1 MSGGL
6 ETLRLWYL
14 ALGPG
19 IALAVYIYYSDK
31 WEPEPKALVIQ
42 SFLLGGLACF
52 PSYFFEDTFLAV
64 LGWEGVS
71 GSGDY
76 SPWWHTA
83 VYAFF
88 GVALSEE
95 LCKFLFLKGFIY
107 DSREFNEPFDGIV
120 YGGMVGCGFATVENL
135 FYVLPLG
142 QEVGVIRM
150 FTAVPGHVFEGMIL
164 GYFMGRAKFSLV
176 SKNALMKGL
185 GLVVV
190 LHGVYDTAAF
200 SDGEWSFLFVLAIVF
215 LGLYLGLRA
224 KKELAK
230 HSAVI
235 EFSTCKYTLLRKGR
249 KKRVLVLREIRD
261 RLADG
266 KLKPEDSLVDH
277 KTGKTKTVKEIFSS
291 GIVSQYTG
299 LIKSPPRGLRIKYFL
314 LLYGVTFGFYFY
326 FWFLKNYR
334 NFRNYKRIKINPE
347 MKTLAL
353 FSTAIIPY
361 FIYGVVLGKSGLSQF
376 HPLVKILF
384 DLVIAGIQAGFL
396 FFQLRILKRFLKRK
410 MKGTFSVTGIVLG
423 FFILNGLSKL
433 WSPDLAYYWLAI
445 LIFVMCE
452 GIVLAFVQKDLN
464 AYWKLERRK
473 KSDMW

>member
-1 MSGGL
+1 MNGGM
-6 ETLRLWYL
+6 ETLRLLYL

-31 WEPEPKALVIQ
+31 WEPEPKALVIK
-42 SFLLGGLACF
+42 SFILGGLACF
-52 PSYFFEDTFLAV
+52 PSYYFEDVFIEIF
-64 LGWEGVS
+64 GWQGIT
-71 GSGDY
+71 GSGKY
-76 SPWWHTA
+76 SPWWHIP

-88 GVALSEE
+88 GVALAEE
-95 LCKFLFLKGFIY
+95 LCKFLFLKAFIC
-107 DSREFNEPFDGIV
+107 DNREFSEPFDGLV

-135 FYVLPLG
+135 LYVIPLG
-142 QEVGVIRM
+142 QEVGVFRM

-164 GYFMGRAKFSLV
+164 GYFMWRAKFSL
-176 SKNALMKGL
+176 SSENDLMKGL

-200 SDGEWSFLFVLAIVF
+200 SNGKWSFLIIFAIVF
-215 LGLYLGLRA
+215 LGMYLGLKA

-266 KLKPEDSLVDH
+266 TLKPEDSLVVH
-277 KTGKTKTVKEIFSS
+277 QTGKTKTVKELFSS
-291 GIVSQYTG
+291 NIVSQYAG
-299 LIKSPPRGLRIKYFL
+299 LIKSPPRGLPVKYFL
-314 LLYGVTFGFYFY
+314 VLYGLTFGFYFY

-334 NFRNYKRIKINPE
+334 NFRNYKRIQINPE
-347 MKTLAL
+347 MKTLIL

-361 FIYGVVLGKSGLSQF
+361 FIYGVVLGESGLSQF
-376 HPLVKILF
+376 HPSVKISF
-384 DLVIAGIQAGFL
+384 DLVIAGVQATFL

-410 MKGTFSVTGIVLG
+410 MKGTFSVEGIVLG
-423 FFILNGLSKL
+423 FFIINALGKL
-433 WSPDLAYYWLAI
+433 WSSTTVYYWLGLVI
-445 LIFVMCE
+445 LVVCE
-452 GIVLAFVQKDLN
+452 GGILALVQKDLN
-464 AYWKLERRK
+464 AYWKQERRK
-473 KSDMW
+473 KADMW